1 MRATDHTSA
10 FNHFTH
16 TSFLFPFYS
25 VFPAVKGNFFCNIYF
40 ISEISKSYP
49 NAFIL
54 APCVFPQSSDNFFS
68 CYFIRPSCMVF
79 IHQLHQGLTW
89 ILNLMPIF
97 TLVCESQR
105 KARLR
110 DELSGFN
117 QVALIWTVFCSL
129 SKDVVYAFPAACS
142 WIWEALSC
150 FATLR
155 QAIGCKVSRH
165 ISSKQKTK
173 AVVIIFPFLASTA
186 WSHDLVVTGTLQR
199 SESMCFLRNVI
210 LTIPPIAISSVL
222 LLYFVYETSNQRA
235 WKEPSSFQLFNCLS
249 LLTRRICSSIWR

>member
-1 MRATDHTSA
+1 
-10 FNHFTH
+10 
-16 TSFLFPFYS
+16 
-25 VFPAVKGNFFCNIYF
+25 
-40 ISEISKSYP
+40 
-49 NAFIL
+49 
-54 APCVFPQSSDNFFS
+54 
-68 CYFIRPSCMVF
+68 MVF
-79 IHQLHQGLTW
+79 IHRLHLLLTW
-89 ILNLMPIF
+89 ILNLMSIF

-110 DELSGFN
+110 DELSGFS
-117 QVALIWTVFCSL
+117 QVALIWTVFFFSL

-155 QAIGCKVSRH
+155 QAIGGKVSRH

-173 AVVIIFPFLASTA
+173 AVVTIFPFLASTA

-199 SESMCFLRNVI
+199 FHRNVI

-222 LLYFVYETSNQRA
+222 LWYLVYETSNQRA

-249 LLTRRICSSIWR
+249 LLTLRICSSIWR

>member
-25 VFPAVKGNFFCNIYF
+25 VFLAVKTNFFCNIYF
-40 ISEISKSYP
+40 ISEISKTYP

-54 APCVFPQSSDNFFS
+54 APCVFPQSSDNFFFLLFYTPILHGFHS
-68 CYFIRPSCMVF
+68 STSPGAHMNSQPDANLYFGCQS
-79 IHQLHQGLTW
+79 L
-89 ILNLMPIF
+89 
-97 TLVCESQR
+97 R

-110 DELSGFN
+110 DELSRFS
-117 QVALIWTVFCSL
+117 QVALIWTVFFSL

-155 QAIGCKVSRH
+155 QAIGGKVSRH

-199 SESMCFLRNVI
+199 SESMCFYRNVI
-210 LTIPPIAISSVL
+210 LTIPPIAI
-222 LLYFVYETSNQRA
+222 
-235 WKEPSSFQLFNCLS
+235 
-249 LLTRRICSSIWR
+249 